1 LRKKK
6 DVLVDLRCGAGLY
19 AKLFAR
25 FGTILKVSGT
35 SHIASFVFFSEIVD
49 IFTSNKKPREK

>member
-6 DVLVDLRCGAGLY
+6 DVLVDLRCGAGLH

-25 FGTILKVSGT
+25 FGTILKVSDT
-35 SHIASFVFFSEIVD
+35 SHIASFVFFSELAD
-49 IFTSNKKPREK
+49 IFTSNNKPREE